1 MFEIIMLIAFLMA
14 GTSQLLPDKQ
24 VRNNQTVRKTGHVK
38 KKQSKQ
44 LQQETKRLQ
53 KKRGKAKRRDLDY
66 AYAA

>member
-24 VRNNQTVRKTGHVK
+24 VGDKMTFKKTGHGK
-38 KKQSKQ
+38 KNQPEQ
-44 LQQETKRLQ
+44 LQQRTKRSE
-53 KKRGKAKRRDLDY
+53 KKRGKAKRRNRDY